1 MMQQTISREHLW
13 NKLDLLDPLQQE
25 TVVALIDSL
34 LEAQPVAGKRDK
46 RRLLALSVWTEQDI
60 QQIEDAQD
68 WINEWQLPEL

>member
-1 MMQQTISREHLW
+1 MQQTISREHLW

-46 RRLLALSVWTEQDI
+46 RRLLALSVWTEQDF

>member
-1 MMQQTISREHLW
+1 MQQTISREHLW

-25 TVVALIDSL
+25 AVVALIDSL